1 MAYLVESPE
10 RPLLAIVGGGRLE
23 PRLKLIDGLLDLVD
37 TLAIGGGLAATFI
50 AAADV
55 SGDVGGDGGT
65 SVDAGG
71 GGRRRKIRR
80 GPGGVGRPRDPPDVL
95 EAARKLLV
103 KARKRG
109 VEVRFFSWT
118 GRSPEERV
126 AIYLGPSCAST
137 SFIASFVLT
146 KPNRQCRSY
155 CSTTVRYN
163 LFPTD

>member
-1 MAYLVESPE
+1 MAYLAESPD

-55 SGDVGGDGGT
+55 SGDFGTSGDGG
-65 SVDAGG
+65 GG
-71 GGRRRKIRR
+71 GGRRKLRR

-95 EAARKLLV
+95 EAARRLLV

-109 VEVRFFSWT
+109 VEVRVVSWP
-118 GRSPEERV
+118 GIS
-126 AIYLGPSCAST
+126 S
-137 SFIASFVLT
+137 
-146 KPNRQCRSY
+146 K
-155 CSTTVRYN
+155 
-163 LFPTD
+163 